1 MYPTM
6 SARLTFI
13 VDIHHPF
20 FAFSSCKIL
29 LTAGIE
35 ICASRASVIYWRAFA
50 GTAVPESRICYG
62 ANLLIVNAGSHL
74 H

>member
-1 MYPTM
+1 MYRYYP
-6 SARLTFI
+6 ARMAFI

-20 FAFSSCKIL
+20 FAFQFLKIL

-35 ICASRASVIYWRAFA
+35 ICASRASVDLWRAFA

-62 ANLLIVNAGSHL
+62 GESLIVNAGSHL